1 MPAKHPI
8 VVSAYSAGAANRR
21 PPRPCREIAPQFQ
34 EIQAC
39 RHLGTGRV
47 VRTPLGGW
55 RTRSRA
61 TTNDEDD
68 EDPALERSAG

>member
-1 MPAKHPI
+1 MLAKHPI
-8 VVSAYSAGAANRR
+8 VVSAYGAGAANRR

-47 VRTPLGGW
+47 VRSPLGVED
-55 RTRSRA
+55 TEQSDK
-61 TTNDEDD
+61 TNDEDD